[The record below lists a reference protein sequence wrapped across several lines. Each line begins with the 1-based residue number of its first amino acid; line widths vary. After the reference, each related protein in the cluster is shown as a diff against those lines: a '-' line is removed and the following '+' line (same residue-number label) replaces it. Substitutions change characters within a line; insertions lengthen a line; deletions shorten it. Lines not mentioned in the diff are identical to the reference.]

1 LIIVLCCAL
10 TGAFGLLETSD
21 QTKASDV
28 RAVQSQGLNAYEGL
42 GTEFTLVNLSQFA
55 KENPLDPKIGAL
67 TKNMALGE
75 NASINL
81 TQIDPGHHFG
91 AHYHTARDE
100 IDLIIKG
107 EANMTIDGQGH
118 LIKAGDL
125 IYIPP
130 GTVHDS
136 SAYSRRLMTGEIE
149 YLSDLEASASGR
161 ERKAVR
167 VLCFKPPIINK
178 QCFYFSSLHFV
189 TWTS

>member
-1 LIIVLCCAL
+1 MKKRAMLSIIALCCAL

-21 QTKASDV
+21 QTKASDEG
-28 RAVQSQGLNAYEGL
+28 AFQSQELSADERL
-42 GTEFTLVNLSQFA
+42 GTDFTLVNLSQFA

-81 TQIDPGHHFG
+81 TQIAPGHHFG

-107 EANMTIDGQGH
+107 EANMTIASQSH

-130 GTVHDS
+130 GTVHDFAAVGTETFELICVFS
-136 SAYSRRLMTGEIE
+136 PPY
-149 YLSDLEASASGR
+149 DGR
-161 ERKAVR
+161 DR
-167 VLCFKPPIINK
+167 I
-178 QCFYFSSLHFV
+178 FV
-189 TWTS
+189 